1 MKTIGVLTPSGA
13 VDEKA
18 LAGGIAYW
26 KNKGYQ
32 VKESTH
38 LYAKNR
44 FLAGSD
50 EERAADLTALF
61 CDDDVDVIMA
71 ACGGYGSARMLGRL
85 DYRLISAHKKPF
97 VGLSDTTA
105 LQLALLEKSGLV
117 SFSGYL
123 MKPRH
128 GREMFPYTEQSLFDC
143 LSGQEQVFSGLETDY
158 DGGEIAGRL
167 IGGCLSLVVGLSGT
181 PYFPDMSGSILVLE
195 DLNEEPYVIDRMLT
209 QLENAGVFEKAAAVV
224 FGAFIGC
231 KAKDPADGTIE
242 DVLNEWKRRIK
253 CPVFAGFPYGHQAG
267 SAVWPVGGQAVLNA
281 GTMRVSGVEFN
292 G

>member
-13 VDEKA
+13 VDEKV

-26 KNKGYQ
+26 KSKGYQ
-32 VKESTH
+32 VKESAH

-61 CDDDVDVIMA
+61 CDDGVDVIMA
-71 ACGGYGSARMLGRL
+71 ACGGYGSARMLGML
-85 DYRLISAHKKPF
+85 DYRLIAAHKKPF

-105 LQLALLEKSGLV
+105 LQLALLEKSGLI

-128 GREMFPYTEQSLFDC
+128 GREIFPYTEQSLFDC
-143 LSGQEQVFSGLETDY
+143 LSGQEQVFSGLESDY
-158 DGGEIAGRL
+158 CGEEIAGRL
-167 IGGCLSLVVGLSGT
+167 IGGCLSLVAGLLGT
-181 PYFPDMSGSILVLE
+181 PYFPDMFGNILVLE
-195 DLNEEPYVIDRMLT
+195 DLSEEPYVIDRMLT

-224 FGAFIGC
+224 FGAFIDC
-231 KAKDPADGTIE
+231 KAKDPADGTIK
-242 DVLNEWKRRIK
+242 DVLSEWKNRIK
-253 CPVFAGFPYGHQAG
+253 RPVFSEFPYGHQAG

>member
-1 MKTIGVLTPSGA
+1 MKTVGVLTPSGA
-13 VDEKA
+13 VDANA
-18 LAGGIAYW
+18 LARGISYW
-26 KNKGYQ
+26 KSRGFQ
-32 VKESTH
+32 VRESAH

-50 EERAADLTALF
+50 EERADDLAALF
-61 CDDDVDVIMA
+61 CDDGVDLIIA
-71 ACGGYGSARMLGRL
+71 ACGGYGSARMLGKI
-85 DYRLISAHKKPF
+85 DYRLISDHKKPF

-143 LSGQEQVFSGLETDY
+143 LEGRGQVFSGLESDY
-158 DGGEIAGRL
+158 NGAEISGRL
-167 IGGCLSLVVGLSGT
+167 IGGCLSLVAGLAGS
-181 PYFPDMSGSILVLE
+181 PYFPDMSGGILVLE
-195 DLNEEPYVIDRMLT
+195 DLNEEPYVIDRLLT
-209 QLENAGVFEKAAAVV
+209 QLENAGVFDKTAAVV
-224 FGAFIGC
+224 FGAFIDC
-231 KAKDPADGTIE
+231 KAKDPADGTIG

-253 CPVFAGFPYGHQAG
+253 CPVFTGLPYGHQAG
-267 SAVWPVGGQAVLNA
+267 SAVWPVGGRAVLSA
-281 GTMRVSGVEFN
+281 GTMRVSGVDFN

>member
-1 MKTIGVLTPSGA
+1 MKTIGVLTPSSA
-13 VDEKA
+13 VDENV

-26 KNKGYQ
+26 KSKGYQ
-32 VKESTH
+32 VKESAH

-61 CDDDVDVIMA
+61 RDDDVDVIMA
-71 ACGGYGSARMLGRL
+71 ACGGYGAARMLGML
-85 DYRLISAHKKPF
+85 DYRLIAAHKKPF

-105 LQLALLEKSGLV
+105 LQLALLEKSGLI

-128 GREMFPYTEQSLFDC
+128 GREMFPYTEQSLSDC
-143 LSGQEQVFSGLETDY
+143 LSGREQVFSGLESDY

-167 IGGCLSLVVGLSGT
+167 VGGCLSLVAGLLGT
-181 PYFPDMSGSILVLE
+181 PYFPDMSGNILVLE
-195 DLNEEPYVIDRMLT
+195 DLSEEPYVIDRLMT
-209 QLENAGVFEKAAAVV
+209 QLENAGVFEKTAAVIFGV
-224 FGAFIGC
+224 FMDC

-242 DVLNEWKRRIK
+242 DVLNEWKHRINR
-253 CPVFAGFPYGHQAG
+253 PVFSGFPYGHQAG
-267 SAVWPVGGQAVLNA
+267 SAVWPVGGRAVLAA

>member
-1 MKTIGVLTPSGA
+1 MKTVGVLTPSGA
-13 VDEKA
+13 IAEKD

-26 KNKGYQ
+26 QNRGYR
-32 VKESTH
+32 VEKAAH

-61 CDDDVDVIMA
+61 CDDGVDVIIA
-71 ACGGYGSARMLGRL
+71 ACGGYGSARMLGKI
-85 DYRLISAHKKPF
+85 DYRLIAAHKKPF

-105 LQLALLEKSGLV
+105 LQLALLEKAGLV
-117 SFSGYL
+117 SFTGYL

-128 GREMFPYTEQSLFDC
+128 GRDMFPYTEQSLFDC
-143 LSGQEQVFSGLETDY
+143 LEGREQVFSGLESDY
-158 DGGEIAGRL
+158 AGGEISGRL
-167 IGGCLSLVVGLSGT
+167 TGGCLSLVAGSAGT
-181 PYFPDMSGSILVLE
+181 PYFPDMTGDILVLE

-209 QLENAGVFEKAAAVV
+209 QLENAGVFEKISAVV
-224 FGAFIGC
+224 FGAFIDC
-231 KAKDPADGTIE
+231 KAKDPADGTLE

-253 CPVFAGFPYGHQAG
+253 RPVFTGFPYGHQAG
-267 SAVWPVGGQAVLNA
+267 SAVWPVGGKAVLTA
-281 GTMRVSGVEFN
+281 GAMRVLKVSGN